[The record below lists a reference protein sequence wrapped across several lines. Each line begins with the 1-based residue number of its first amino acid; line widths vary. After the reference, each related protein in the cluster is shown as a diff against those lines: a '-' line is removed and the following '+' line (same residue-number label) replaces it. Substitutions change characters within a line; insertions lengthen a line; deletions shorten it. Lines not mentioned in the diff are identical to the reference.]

1 MRCFAVV
8 RSDHSSINCSS
19 RGRTRSSTGR
29 DRLRF
34 LASGTG
40 VAR

>member
-8 RSDHSSINCSS
+8 RSDHSSTNCSS
-19 RGRTRSSTGR
+19 RGRTCSSTGR
-29 DRLRF
+29 GRLRF
-34 LASGTG
+34 RGSGSG